1 MKEKKDILANTPEE
15 LEQKLVQKG
24 YPKYRGEQIYRWLHQ
39 KGAVSFHG
47 MTNLPRA
54 LQDELAKEYEIP
66 ALTLEKRQQSSRD
79 GTNKFLFRLA
89 DNHFIESVW
98 LPYVH
103 GNSVCISAQV
113 GCAYG
118 CRFCASGI
126 TGLTRNLSVGEM
138 LGQVY
143 RIQAIIGQRVSH
155 VVVMGMGEPLDNYST
170 FVSFVRQISQSQG
183 LQISQRN
190 ITASTCGLAP
200 QIRKL
205 AKEHLQI
212 TLALSLHGTTNE
224 KRRVLMPITNTY
236 PLEEVLDAC
245 EEYFTLTGRRVTY
258 EYSLVAGVNDGEE
271 ELRELT
277 ELLRGKI
284 CHVNLIPINPI
295 NERKFLPSNPE
306 TAIKFKKNLEKCGIN
321 VTIRREM
328 GTDIDGACGQ
338 LRLRKR
344 RGALR
349 ARVEAVSFLK

>member
-1 MKEKKDILANTPEE
+1 MEETKDILAYTQEE
-15 LEQKLVQKG
+15 LEQKLLHMG
-24 YPKYRGEQIYRWLHQ
+24 YPKYRGKQIYQWLHQ
-39 KGAVSFHG
+39 KGVTSFES
-47 MTNLPRA
+47 MTNLPKM
-54 LQDELAKEYEIP
+54 LQEELTKTYEIP
-66 ALTLEKRQQSSRD
+66 ALTMEKRQQSTRD
-79 GTNKFLFRLA
+79 GTNKFLFRLS
-89 DNHFIESVW
+89 DNHLIESVW
-98 LPYVH
+98 LPYEH
-103 GNSVCISAQV
+103 GNSVCISTQV

-143 RIQAIIGQRVSH
+143 RMQAIIGQRVSH
-155 VVVMGMGEPLDNYST
+155 VVVMGMGEPLDNYAN
-170 FVSFVRQISQSQG
+170 FVSFVRQISHPKG

-200 QIRKL
+200 QIREL

-224 KRRVLMPITNTY
+224 KRQILMPITKTY

-245 EEYFTLTGRRVTY
+245 EEYFALTGRRVTY
-258 EYSLVAGVNDGEE
+258 EYSLVSGVNDGEDE
-271 ELRELT
+271 MHELT
-277 ELLRGKI
+277 ELLRGKN

-295 NERKFLPSNPE
+295 NERKFMPPNPE

-338 LRLRKR
+338 LRLRMQ
-344 RGALR
+344 RGT
-349 ARVEAVSFLK
+349 

>member
-1 MKEKKDILANTPEE
+1 MKETKDILAYTPEE
-15 LEQKLVQKG
+15 LQQELIKKG
-24 YPKYRGEQIYRWLHQ
+24 YPKYRGGQIFQWLHQ
-39 KGAVSFHG
+39 KGVTSFDE

-54 LQDELAKEYEIP
+54 LQEELTKEYEIP
-66 ALTLEKRQQSSRD
+66 ALILEKRQASSRD

-89 DNHFIESVW
+89 DDHFIESVW
-98 LPYVH
+98 LPYEH
-103 GNSVCISAQV
+103 GNSVCISSQV
-113 GCAYG
+113 GCAFG

-126 TGLTRNLSVGEM
+126 TGLTRNLTVGEM

-143 RIQAIIGQRVSH
+143 RIQGMIGQRVSH
-155 VVVMGMGEPLDNYST
+155 VVVMGMGEPLDNYSN
-170 FVSFVRQISQSQG
+170 FVSFVHQISHPLG

-224 KRRVLMPITNTY
+224 KRRVLMPVTNTY
-236 PLEEVLDAC
+236 PLEEVMNAC
-245 EEYFTLTGRRVTY
+245 EEYFNLTGRRVTY
-258 EYSLVAGVNDGEE
+258 EYSLVAGVNDREE
-271 ELRELT
+271 EMRELT
-277 ELLRGKI
+277 ELLRGKN

-295 NERKFLPSNPE
+295 NERKFAPPNPE

-338 LRLRKR
+338 LRRQQLQTR
-344 RGALR
+344 RFIADTP
-349 ARVEAVSFLK
+349 

>member
-1 MKEKKDILANTPEE
+1 MEEKKDILAYTPEE
-15 LEQKLVQKG
+15 LEQKLIQKG
-24 YPKYRGEQIYRWLHQ
+24 YPKYRGGQIFQWVHQ
-39 KGAVSFHG
+39 KRATCFSE

-66 ALTLEKRQQSSRD
+66 SLTLVKQQQSTRD
-79 GTNKFLFRLA
+79 GTNKFLFQLS

-98 LPYVH
+98 LPYEH
-103 GNSVCISAQV
+103 GNSVCISSQV
-113 GCAYG
+113 GCAFG

-126 TGLTRNLSVGEM
+126 TGLTRNLTVGEM

-143 RIQAIIGQRVSH
+143 RIQDIIGQRVSH
-155 VVVMGMGEPLDNYST
+155 VVVMGMGEPLDNYSS
-170 FVSFVRQISQSQG
+170 FVSFVRQLSHPKG

-212 TLALSLHGTTNE
+212 TLALSLHATTNE
-224 KRRVLMPITNTY
+224 KRRTLMPVTSTY
-236 PLEEVLDAC
+236 PLEDVLEAC
-245 EEYFTLTGRRVTY
+245 EEYFAGTGRRVTY

-277 ELLRGKI
+277 ELLRGKK
-284 CHVNLIPINPI
+284 CHVNLIPINAI
-295 NERKFLPSNPE
+295 DERKFAPPNPE

-338 LRLRKR
+338 LRR
-344 RGALR
+344 RDIIETKG
-349 ARVEAVSFLK
+349 EQINI